1 METASDELVVP
12 PNGRL
17 VASPIT
23 GNVWSVLVKEG
34 DRVAAGQKVVVV
46 EAMKMEVG
54 VEAPVAG
61 MVKKIAVIP
70 GKLVTAGQALAII
83 ESEAST

>member
-1 METASDELVVP
+1 MVVP

-34 DRVAAGQKVVVV
+34 DRVTAGQKVVVV

-54 VEAPVAG
+54 VEAPMAG
-61 MVKKIAVIP
+61 LVKRIAVES
-70 GKLVTAGQALAII
+70 GKMVSAGQALAVI
-83 ESEAST
+83 ESEVSP